1 MKHGHIY
8 ENLQMFNT
16 DYVGERFIG
25 FYSRSFIPARCLYL
39 LRELNEIKHEIRIHI
54 MLIVIY
60 YYLEKENDKVLKFH
74 VNNPFYFITGES
86 LF

>member
-1 MKHGHIY
+1 MKYDHIY

-25 FYSRSFIPARCLYL
+25 FYSRSFILARCLYL
-39 LRELNEIKHEIRIHI
+39 LREINEIKQEIRLRI

-60 YYLEKENDKVLKFH
+60 YYLEKDNDKVL
-74 VNNPFYFITGES
+74 
-86 LF
+86 

>member
-1 MKHGHIY
+1 MKHDHIY

-25 FYSRSFIPARCLYL
+25 FYSRSFIPARYLYL
-39 LRELNEIKHEIRIHI
+39 SREINEIKHEIRLRI

-60 YYLEKENDKVLKFH
+60 YYLEKDNDKVL
-74 VNNPFYFITGES
+74 
-86 LF
+86 

>member
-1 MKHGHIY
+1 MKLDHIY

-25 FYSRSFIPARCLYL
+25 FYSRSFILARCLYL
-39 LRELNEIKHEIRIHI
+39 LREINEIKHEIRLRI

-60 YYLEKENDKVLKFH
+60 YYLEKDNDKVL
-74 VNNPFYFITGES
+74 
-86 LF
+86 

>member
-1 MKHGHIY
+1 
-8 ENLQMFNT
+8 MFNT

-39 LRELNEIKHEIRIHI
+39 LREINEIKHEIRLRI

-60 YYLEKENDKVLKFH
+60 YYLEKDNDKVL
-74 VNNPFYFITGES
+74 
-86 LF
+86 